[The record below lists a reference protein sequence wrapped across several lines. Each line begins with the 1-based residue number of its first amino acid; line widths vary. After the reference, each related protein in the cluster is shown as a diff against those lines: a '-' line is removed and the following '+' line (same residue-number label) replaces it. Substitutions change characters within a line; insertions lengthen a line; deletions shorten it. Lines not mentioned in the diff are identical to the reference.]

1 MYILLVFLTYV
12 YHNALFRECNVCG
25 LVKKSAFMAVFL
37 NLCETAA
44 R

>member
-1 MYILLVFLTYV
+1 MAQMYSV
-12 YHNALFRECNVCG
+12 NMERKNGRE
-25 LVKKSAFMAVFL
+25 AEQIETAEMYRAVFL

>member
-1 MYILLVFLTYV
+1 MAGNTKILSIYQHRSQLAES
-12 YHNALFRECNVCG
+12 ALRSSYY
-25 LVKKSAFMAVFL
+25 KPVFL